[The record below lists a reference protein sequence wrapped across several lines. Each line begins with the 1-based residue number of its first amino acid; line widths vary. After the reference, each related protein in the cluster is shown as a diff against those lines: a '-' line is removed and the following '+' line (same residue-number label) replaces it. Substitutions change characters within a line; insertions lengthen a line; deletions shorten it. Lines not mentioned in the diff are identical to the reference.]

1 MCSQLITVQM
11 YSKLLYL
18 PSNNIVKYYIFYLFN
33 RVIAYL
39 LICVDMNDKV
49 FLIAVELN
57 SISAVQKFEDVLSS
71 IGEWKKIVG
80 NVYVLKQTF
89 SRMSE
94 NVRVH
99 ISNEFGENSRIFI
112 MKTSLDAAWNLDAS
126 VDSWLKS
133 NI

>member
-1 MCSQLITVQM
+1 
-11 YSKLLYL
+11 
-18 PSNNIVKYYIFYLFN
+18 
-33 RVIAYL
+33 
-39 LICVDMNDKV
+39 MNDKV

-57 SISAVQKFEDVLSS
+57 SLSAVQKFERVLSS

-80 NVYVLKQTF
+80 NVYVLKQSF

-99 ISNEFGENSRIFI
+99 ISNEFGDNARMFI

-126 VDSWLKS
+126 VDSWLKN